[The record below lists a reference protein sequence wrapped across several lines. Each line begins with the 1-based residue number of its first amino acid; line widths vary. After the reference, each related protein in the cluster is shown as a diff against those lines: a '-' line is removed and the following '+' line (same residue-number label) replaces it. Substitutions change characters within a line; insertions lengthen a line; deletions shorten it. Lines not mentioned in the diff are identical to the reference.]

1 MFRLYKKYL
10 KKNIHLVIIG
20 PIFKLL
26 EAILE
31 LLVPLVIKNMI
42 DIGINGDGGK
52 SYLIKQ
58 GVLLLIFAAT
68 GLCSTLVCQ
77 FIASRVSQRFGTDVR
92 NDYFK
97 HINSLSFK
105 ELDYL
110 STSSIITRQT
120 NDIFNV
126 EKSVAMLI
134 RLVRSPFIVIGSTA
148 LAFVINPIMGIVF
161 LITGI
166 LLFMIFFMIMKL
178 TLPRNKKIQKSL
190 DNVTTITTEN
200 FTGVRQVR
208 AFRKEEYEV
217 NRFND
222 ETSKLASL
230 QVGLGKI
237 SAFLNPLTF
246 IVVNA
251 AIILVMYIGM
261 YQMKTI
267 NLSVGDIQALINY
280 LNQILIAIIAV
291 TNLVTIFTKAQAS
304 SVRINEVFDMKSEV
318 LNEKADLANPEKPY
332 EEVED
337 GRIDFNHVNFS
348 YRKNS
353 TEDTLHDIDI
363 HINAGETIGIIGG
376 TGSGKSTIVNLIN
389 RFYDTT
395 SGDVYLN
402 GRNIKDYKLSYVNHN
417 ISTVLQKAVLFNG
430 NVIDNLCYG
439 KKNASIDEINHALK
453 VAQADFISKM
463 PDGLN
468 ARVLQGGKNLSGGQR
483 QRLSIARAILKNSP
497 VLVLDDSSSALDYQ
511 TDYKLR
517 MAIKEL
523 KKTTFIISQRASSIA
538 YADQIIVLDNGKI
551 DAIGCH
557 DELLEKS
564 KLYREICISQEMSVK
579 EVTINEE

>member
-10 KKNIHLVIIG
+10 KKNIHWVIIG
-20 PIFKLL
+20 PVFKLL
-26 EAILE
+26 EAIFE

-134 RLVRSPFIVIGSTA
+134 RLVIRSPFIVIGSTA

-166 LLFMIFFMIMKL
+166 LLFIIFFMIMKL

-237 SAFLNPLTF
+237 SVFLNPLTF

-251 AIILVMYIGM
+251 ANILVMYIGM

-267 NLSVGDIQALINY
+267 NLSVGDIQALVNY

-304 SVRINEVFDMKSEV
+304 SVRINEVFDMKSSI
-318 LNEKADLANPEKPY
+318 NDGSY
-332 EEVED
+332 EE
-337 GRIDFNHVNFS
+337 G
-348 YRKNS
+348 
-353 TEDTLHDIDI
+353 LDIDVAI
-363 HINAGETIGIIGG
+363 EFKNVTFNYNIDSYPAVSNLNFKVYKGQTIGIIGG

-439 KKNASIDEINHALK
+439 EKNASIDEINHALK

-497 VLVLDDSSSALDYQ
+497 ILVLDDSSSALDYQ

-557 DELLEKS
+557 DELIEKS
-564 KLYREICISQEMSVK
+564 KLYREICISQEMFVK

>member
-10 KKNIHLVIIG
+10 KKNIHWVIIG

-134 RLVRSPFIVIGSTA
+134 RLVIRSPFIVIGSTA

-166 LLFMIFFMIMKL
+166 LLFIIFFMIMKL

-304 SVRINEVFDMKSEV
+304 SVRINEVFDMKSSI
-318 LNEKADLANPEKPY
+318 NDGSY
-332 EEVED
+332 EEGLDTDVAIEFKNVIFNYN
-337 GRIDFNHVNFS
+337 IDSYPAVSNLNFKV
-348 YRKNS
+348 YK
-353 TEDTLHDIDI
+353 
-363 HINAGETIGIIGG
+363 GQTIGIIGG

-395 SGDVYLN
+395 SGDIYLN

>member
-1 MFRLYKKYL
+1 MFSLYKKYL
-10 KKNIHLVIIG
+10 KKNIHWVIIG
-20 PIFKLL
+20 PVFKLL
-26 EAILE
+26 EAIFE

-134 RLVRSPFIVIGSTA
+134 RLVIRSPFIVIGSTA

-166 LLFMIFFMIMKL
+166 LLFIIFFMIMKL

-304 SVRINEVFDMKSEV
+304 SVRINEVFDMKSSI
-318 LNEKADLANPEKPY
+318 NDGSY
-332 EEVED
+332 EEGLDTDVAIEFKNVTFNYN
-337 GRIDFNHVNFS
+337 IDSYPAVSNLNFKV
-348 YRKNS
+348 YK
-353 TEDTLHDIDI
+353 
-363 HINAGETIGIIGG
+363 GQTIGIIGG

-557 DELLEKS
+557 DELIEKS
-564 KLYREICISQEMSVK
+564 KLYREICISQEMFVK

>member
-1 MFRLYKKYL
+1 
-10 KKNIHLVIIG
+10 
-20 PIFKLL
+20 
-26 EAILE
+26 
-31 LLVPLVIKNMI
+31 MI

-77 FIASRVSQRFGTDVR
+77 FIASRVSQRLGTDVR

-134 RLVRSPFIVIGSTA
+134 RLVIRSPFIVIGSTA

-166 LLFMIFFMIMKL
+166 LLFIIFFMIMKL

-304 SVRINEVFDMKSEV
+304 SVRINEVFDMKSSI
-318 LNEKADLANPEKPY
+318 NDGSY
-332 EEVED
+332 EEGLDTDVAIEFKNVTFNYN
-337 GRIDFNHVNFS
+337 IDSYPAVSNLNFKV
-348 YRKNS
+348 YK
-353 TEDTLHDIDI
+353 
-363 HINAGETIGIIGG
+363 GQTIGIIGG

-557 DELLEKS
+557 DELIEKS
-564 KLYREICISQEMSVK
+564 KLYREICISQEMFVK

>member
-1 MFRLYKKYL
+1 MFRLYKKYF
-10 KKNIHLVIIG
+10 KKNIHWVIIG

-26 EAILE
+26 EAIFE

-134 RLVRSPFIVIGSTA
+134 RLVIRSPFIVIGSTA

-166 LLFMIFFMIMKL
+166 LLFIIFFMIMKL

-267 NLSVGDIQALINY
+267 NLSVGDIQALVNY

-304 SVRINEVFDMKSEV
+304 SVRINEVFDMKSSI
-318 LNEKADLANPEKPY
+318 NDGSY
-332 EEVED
+332 EEGLDTDVAIEFKNVTFNYN
-337 GRIDFNHVNFS
+337 IDSYPAVSNLNFKV
-348 YRKNS
+348 YK
-353 TEDTLHDIDI
+353 
-363 HINAGETIGIIGG
+363 GQTIGIIGG

-395 SGDVYLN
+395 SGDIYLN

>member
-10 KKNIHLVIIG
+10 KKNIHWVIIG
-20 PIFKLL
+20 PVFKLL
-26 EAILE
+26 EAIFE

-58 GVLLLIFAAT
+58 AVLLLIFAAT

-134 RLVRSPFIVIGSTA
+134 RLVIRSPFIVIGSTA

-166 LLFMIFFMIMKL
+166 LLFIIFFMIMKL

-280 LNQILIAIIAV
+280 LNQILIAIIAI

-304 SVRINEVFDMKSEV
+304 SVRINEVFDMKSSI
-318 LNEKADLANPEKPY
+318 NDGSY
-332 EEVED
+332 EEGLDTDVAIEFKNVTFNYN
-337 GRIDFNHVNFS
+337 IDSYPAVSNLNFKV
-348 YRKNS
+348 YK
-353 TEDTLHDIDI
+353 
-363 HINAGETIGIIGG
+363 GQTIGIIGG

-557 DELLEKS
+557 DELIEKS
-564 KLYREICISQEMSVK
+564 KLYREICISQEMFVK

>member
-10 KKNIHLVIIG
+10 KKNIHWVIIG
-20 PIFKLL
+20 PVFKLL
-26 EAILE
+26 EAIFE

-134 RLVRSPFIVIGSTA
+134 RLVIRSPFIVIGSTA

-166 LLFMIFFMIMKL
+166 LLFIIFFMIMKL

-267 NLSVGDIQALINY
+267 NLSVGDIQALVNY

-304 SVRINEVFDMKSEV
+304 SVRINEVFDMKSSI
-318 LNEKADLANPEKPY
+318 NDGSY
-332 EEVED
+332 EEGLDTDVAIEFKNVTFNYN
-337 GRIDFNHVNFS
+337 IDAYPAVSNLNFKV
-348 YRKNS
+348 YK
-353 TEDTLHDIDI
+353 
-363 HINAGETIGIIGG
+363 GQTIGIIGG

-430 NVIDNLCYG
+430 NVIDNLRYG

-453 VAQADFISKM
+453 VVQVDFISKM

-483 QRLSIARAILKNSP
+483 QRLSIARAILKDSP
-497 VLVLDDSSSALDYQ
+497 ILVLDDSSSALDYQ

-557 DELLEKS
+557 DELIEKS

>member
-10 KKNIHLVIIG
+10 KKNIHWVIIG
-20 PIFKLL
+20 PVFKLL
-26 EAILE
+26 EAIFE

-110 STSSIITRQT
+110 STSSIIIRQT

-134 RLVRSPFIVIGSTA
+134 RLVIRSPFIVIGSTA

-166 LLFMIFFMIMKL
+166 LLFIIFFMIMKL

-304 SVRINEVFDMKSEV
+304 SVRINEVFDMKSSI
-318 LNEKADLANPEKPY
+318 NDGSY
-332 EEVED
+332 EEGLDTDVAIEFKNVTFNYN
-337 GRIDFNHVNFS
+337 IDSYPAVSNLNFKV
-348 YRKNS
+348 YK
-353 TEDTLHDIDI
+353 
-363 HINAGETIGIIGG
+363 GQTIGIIGG

>member
-10 KKNIHLVIIG
+10 KKNIHWVIIG
-20 PIFKLL
+20 PVFKLL
-26 EAILE
+26 EAIFE

-105 ELDYL
+105 ELNYL

-134 RLVRSPFIVIGSTA
+134 RLVIRSPFIVIGSTV

-166 LLFMIFFMIMKL
+166 LLFIIFFMIMKL

-267 NLSVGDIQALINY
+267 NLSVGDIQALVNY

-304 SVRINEVFDMKSEV
+304 SVRINEVFDMKSSI
-318 LNEKADLANPEKPY
+318 NDGSY
-332 EEVED
+332 EEGLDTDVAIEFKNVTFNYN
-337 GRIDFNHVNFS
+337 IDAYPAVSNLNFKV
-348 YRKNS
+348 YK
-353 TEDTLHDIDI
+353 
-363 HINAGETIGIIGG
+363 GQTIGIIGG

-395 SGDVYLN
+395 SGDIYLN

-417 ISTVLQKAVLFNG
+417 ISTVLQKTVLFNG

-564 KLYREICISQEMSVK
+564 KLYREICISQEMFVK

>member
-1 MFRLYKKYL
+1 MFHLYKKYL
-10 KKNIHLVIIG
+10 KKNIHWVIIG

-26 EAILE
+26 EAIFE

-134 RLVRSPFIVIGSTA
+134 RLVIRSPFIVIGSTA

-166 LLFMIFFMIMKL
+166 LLFIIFFMIMKL

-304 SVRINEVFDMKSEV
+304 SVRINEVFDMKSSI
-318 LNEKADLANPEKPY
+318 NDGSY
-332 EEVED
+332 EEGLDTDVAIEFKNVTFNYN
-337 GRIDFNHVNFS
+337 IDSYPAVSNLNFKV
-348 YRKNS
+348 YK
-353 TEDTLHDIDI
+353 
-363 HINAGETIGIIGG
+363 GQTIGIIGG

>member
-10 KKNIHLVIIG
+10 KKNIHWVIIG

-26 EAILE
+26 EAIFE

-58 GVLLLIFAAT
+58 GVLLLIFAVT

-97 HINSLSFK
+97 QINSLSFK

-134 RLVRSPFIVIGSTA
+134 RLVIRSPFIVIGSTV
-148 LAFVINPIMGIVF
+148 LAFVINPIMGVVF

-166 LLFMIFFMIMKL
+166 LLFIIFFMIMKF

-222 ETSKLASL
+222 ETTKLASL

-267 NLSVGDIQALINY
+267 NLSVGDIQALVNY

-304 SVRINEVFDMKSEV
+304 SVRINEVFDMKSSI
-318 LNEKADLANPEKPY
+318 NDGSY
-332 EEVED
+332 EEGLDTDVAIEFKNVTFNYN
-337 GRIDFNHVNFS
+337 IDAYPAVSNLNFKV
-348 YRKNS
+348 YK
-353 TEDTLHDIDI
+353 
-363 HINAGETIGIIGG
+363 GQTIGIIGG

-430 NVIDNLCYG
+430 NVIDNLRYG

-483 QRLSIARAILKNSP
+483 QRLSIARAILKDSP
-497 VLVLDDSSSALDYQ
+497 ILVLDDSSSALDYQ

-557 DELLEKS
+557 DELIEKS
-564 KLYREICISQEMSVK
+564 KLYREICISQEMPVK

>member
-10 KKNIHLVIIG
+10 KKNIHWVIIG

-26 EAILE
+26 EAIFE

-134 RLVRSPFIVIGSTA
+134 RLVIRSPFIVIGSTA

-166 LLFMIFFMIMKL
+166 LLFIIFFMIMKL

-304 SVRINEVFDMKSEV
+304 SVRINEVFDMKSSI
-318 LNEKADLANPEKPY
+318 NDGSY
-332 EEVED
+332 EEGLDTDVAIEFKNVTFNYN
-337 GRIDFNHVNFS
+337 IDSYPAVSNLNFKV
-348 YRKNS
+348 YK
-353 TEDTLHDIDI
+353 
-363 HINAGETIGIIGG
+363 GQTIGIIGG

-395 SGDVYLN
+395 SGDIYLN
-402 GRNIKDYKLSYVNHN
+402 DRNIKDYKLSYVNHN
-417 ISTVLQKAVLFNG
+417 ISTVLQKTVLFNG

>member
-10 KKNIHLVIIG
+10 KKNIHWVIIG
-20 PIFKLL
+20 PVFKLL
-26 EAILE
+26 EAIFE

-134 RLVRSPFIVIGSTA
+134 RLVIRSPFIVICSTA

-166 LLFMIFFMIMKL
+166 LLFIIFFMIMKF

-222 ETSKLASL
+222 EISKLASL

-267 NLSVGDIQALINY
+267 NLSVGDIQALVNY

-304 SVRINEVFDMKSEV
+304 SVRINEVFDMKSSI
-318 LNEKADLANPEKPY
+318 NDGSY
-332 EEVED
+332 EEGLDTDVAIEFKNVTFNYN
-337 GRIDFNHVNFS
+337 IDSYPAVSNLNFKV
-348 YRKNS
+348 YK
-353 TEDTLHDIDI
+353 
-363 HINAGETIGIIGG
+363 GQTIGIIGG

>member
-10 KKNIHLVIIG
+10 KKNLHWVIIG

-26 EAILE
+26 EAIFE

-52 SYLIKQ
+52 PYLIKQ
-58 GVLLLIFAAT
+58 GILLLIFAAT

-134 RLVRSPFIVIGSTA
+134 RLVIRSPFIVIGSTA
-148 LAFVINPIMGIVF
+148 LAFVINPIMGVVF

-166 LLFMIFFMIMKL
+166 LLFIIFFMIMKF

-190 DNVTTITTEN
+190 DSVTTITTEN

-222 ETSKLASL
+222 ETTKLASL

-267 NLSVGDIQALINY
+267 NLSVGDIQALVNY

-304 SVRINEVFDMKSEV
+304 SVRINEVFDMKSSIT
-318 LNEKADLANPEKPY
+318 DGSY
-332 EEVED
+332 EEGLDTDVAIEFKNVTFNYN
-337 GRIDFNHVNFS
+337 IDAYPAVSNLNFKA
-348 YRKNS
+348 YK
-353 TEDTLHDIDI
+353 
-363 HINAGETIGIIGG
+363 GQTIGIIGG

-395 SGDVYLN
+395 SGEVYLN
-402 GRNIKDYKLSYVNHN
+402 GRNIKDYKLAYVNQS

-439 KKNASIDEINHALK
+439 KKNASIDEINHALM
-453 VAQADFISKM
+453 VAQADFVSKM
-463 PDGLN
+463 PEGLN

-483 QRLSIARAILKNSP
+483 QRLSIARAILKDSP
-497 VLVLDDSSSALDYQ
+497 ILVLDDSSSALDYQ

-557 DELLEKS
+557 DELILKS
-564 KLYREICISQEMSVK
+564 KLYREICISQEMPIK
-579 EVTINEE
+579 EVAINEE

>member
-10 KKNIHLVIIG
+10 KKNIHWVIIG

-26 EAILE
+26 EAIFE

-134 RLVRSPFIVIGSTA
+134 RLVIRSPFIVIGSTA

-166 LLFMIFFMIMKL
+166 LLFIIFFMIMKL

-267 NLSVGDIQALINY
+267 NLSVGDIQALVNY

-304 SVRINEVFDMKSEV
+304 SVRINEVFDMKSSI
-318 LNEKADLANPEKPY
+318 NDGSY
-332 EEVED
+332 EEGLDTDVAIEFKNVTFNYN
-337 GRIDFNHVNFS
+337 IDSYPAVSNLNFKV
-348 YRKNS
+348 YK
-353 TEDTLHDIDI
+353 
-363 HINAGETIGIIGG
+363 GQTIGIIGG

-389 RFYDTT
+389 RFYDAT
-395 SGDVYLN
+395 SGDIYLN

>member
-10 KKNIHLVIIG
+10 KKNIHWVIIG

-26 EAILE
+26 EAIFE

-58 GVLLLIFAAT
+58 GVLLLIFAVT

-134 RLVRSPFIVIGSTA
+134 RLVIRSPFIVIGSTA
-148 LAFVINPIMGIVF
+148 LAFVINPIMGVVF

-166 LLFMIFFMIMKL
+166 LLFIIFFLIMKL
-178 TLPRNKKIQKSL
+178 TLPKNKKIQKSL

-217 NRFND
+217 NRFNY
-222 ETSKLASL
+222 ETTKLASL

-267 NLSVGDIQALINY
+267 NLSVGDIQALVNY

-304 SVRINEVFDMKSEV
+304 SVRINEVFDMKSSI
-318 LNEKADLANPEKPY
+318 NDGSY
-332 EEVED
+332 EEGLDTDVAIEFKNVTFNYN
-337 GRIDFNHVNFS
+337 IDAYPAVSNLNFKV
-348 YRKNS
+348 YK
-353 TEDTLHDIDI
+353 
-363 HINAGETIGIIGG
+363 GQTIGIIGG

-430 NVIDNLCYG
+430 NVIDNLRYG
-439 KKNASIDEINHALK
+439 EKNASIDEINHALK

-483 QRLSIARAILKNSP
+483 QRLSIARAILKDSP
-497 VLVLDDSSSALDYQ
+497 ILVLDDSSSALDYQ

-557 DELLEKS
+557 DELIEKS

>member
-10 KKNIHLVIIG
+10 KKNIHWVIIG

-134 RLVRSPFIVIGSTA
+134 RLVIRSPFIVIGSTA

-304 SVRINEVFDMKSEV
+304 SVRINEVFDMKSSI
-318 LNEKADLANPEKPY
+318 NDGSY
-332 EEVED
+332 EEGLDTDVAIEFKNVTFNYN
-337 GRIDFNHVNFS
+337 IDSYPAVSNLNFKV
-348 YRKNS
+348 YK
-353 TEDTLHDIDI
+353 
-363 HINAGETIGIIGG
+363 GQTIGIIGG

-538 YADQIIVLDNGKI
+538 YADQIIVIDNGKI

>member
-10 KKNIHLVIIG
+10 KKNIHWVIIG
-20 PIFKLL
+20 PVFKLL
-26 EAILE
+26 EAIFE

-58 GVLLLIFAAT
+58 AVLLLIFAAT

-134 RLVRSPFIVIGSTA
+134 RLVIRSPFIVIGSTA

-166 LLFMIFFMIMKL
+166 LLFIIFFMIMKL
-178 TLPRNKKIQKSL
+178 TLPRNKKIQKSF

-304 SVRINEVFDMKSEV
+304 SVRINEVFDMKSSI
-318 LNEKADLANPEKPY
+318 NDGSY
-332 EEVED
+332 EEGLDTDVAIEFKNVTFNYN
-337 GRIDFNHVNFS
+337 IDSYPAVSNLNFKV
-348 YRKNS
+348 YK
-353 TEDTLHDIDI
+353 
-363 HINAGETIGIIGG
+363 GQTIGIIGG

-557 DELLEKS
+557 DELIEKS
-564 KLYREICISQEMSVK
+564 KLYREICISQEMFVK

>member
-10 KKNIHLVIIG
+10 KKNIHWVIIG
-20 PIFKLL
+20 PVFKLL
-26 EAILE
+26 EAIFE

-134 RLVRSPFIVIGSTA
+134 RLVIRSPFIVIGSTA

-166 LLFMIFFMIMKL
+166 LLFIIFFMIMKL

-304 SVRINEVFDMKSEV
+304 SVRINEVFDMKSSI
-318 LNEKADLANPEKPY
+318 NDGSY
-332 EEVED
+332 EEGLDTDVAIEFKNVTFNYN
-337 GRIDFNHVNFS
+337 IDSYPAVSNLNFKV
-348 YRKNS
+348 YK
-353 TEDTLHDIDI
+353 
-363 HINAGETIGIIGG
+363 GQTIGIIGG
-376 TGSGKSTIVNLIN
+376 TASGKSTIVNLIN

-557 DELLEKS
+557 DELIEKS
-564 KLYREICISQEMSVK
+564 KLYREICISQEMFVK

>member
-10 KKNIHLVIIG
+10 KKNIHWVIIG

-26 EAILE
+26 EAIFE

-58 GVLLLIFAAT
+58 GVLLLIFAVT

-120 NDIFNV
+120 NDIFNI

-134 RLVRSPFIVIGSTA
+134 RLVIRSPFIVIGSTA
-148 LAFVINPIMGIVF
+148 LAFVINPIMGVVF

-166 LLFMIFFMIMKL
+166 LLFIIFFMIMKF

-222 ETSKLASL
+222 ETTKLASL

-267 NLSVGDIQALINY
+267 NLSVGDIQALVNY

-304 SVRINEVFDMKSEV
+304 SVRINEVFDMKSSI
-318 LNEKADLANPEKPY
+318 NDGSY
-332 EEVED
+332 EEGLDTDVAIEFKNVTFNYN
-337 GRIDFNHVNFS
+337 IDAYPAVSNLNFKV
-348 YRKNS
+348 YK
-353 TEDTLHDIDI
+353 
-363 HINAGETIGIIGG
+363 GQTIGIIGG

-430 NVIDNLCYG
+430 NVIDNLRYG

-453 VAQADFISKM
+453 VVQVDFISKM

-483 QRLSIARAILKNSP
+483 QRLSIARAILKDSP
-497 VLVLDDSSSALDYQ
+497 ILVLDDSSSALDYQ

-557 DELLEKS
+557 DELIEKS

>member
-10 KKNIHLVIIG
+10 KKNIHWVIIG
-20 PIFKLL
+20 PVFKLL
-26 EAILE
+26 EAIFE

-134 RLVRSPFIVIGSTA
+134 RLVIRSPFIVIGSTA

-166 LLFMIFFMIMKL
+166 LLFIIFFMIMKL

-230 QVGLGKI
+230 QIGLGKI

-304 SVRINEVFDMKSEV
+304 SVRINEVFDMKSSI
-318 LNEKADLANPEKPY
+318 NDGSY
-332 EEVED
+332 EEGLDTDVAIEFKNVTFNYN
-337 GRIDFNHVNFS
+337 IDSYPAVSNLNFKV
-348 YRKNS
+348 YK
-353 TEDTLHDIDI
+353 
-363 HINAGETIGIIGG
+363 GQTIGIIGG

>member
-10 KKNIHLVIIG
+10 KKNIHWVIIG

-26 EAILE
+26 EAIFE

-97 HINSLSFK
+97 QINSLSFK

-134 RLVRSPFIVIGSTA
+134 RLVIRSPFIVIGSTA
-148 LAFVINPIMGIVF
+148 LAFVINPIMGVVF

-166 LLFMIFFMIMKL
+166 LLFIIFFMIMKF

-222 ETSKLASL
+222 ETTKLASL

-267 NLSVGDIQALINY
+267 NLSVGDIQALVNY

-304 SVRINEVFDMKSEV
+304 SVRINEVFDMKSSI
-318 LNEKADLANPEKPY
+318 NDGSY
-332 EEVED
+332 EEGLDTDVAIEFKNVTFNYN
-337 GRIDFNHVNFS
+337 IDAYPAVSNLNLKV
-348 YRKNS
+348 YK
-353 TEDTLHDIDI
+353 
-363 HINAGETIGIIGG
+363 GQTIGIIGG

-430 NVIDNLCYG
+430 NVIDNLRYG

-483 QRLSIARAILKNSP
+483 QRLSIARAILKDSP
-497 VLVLDDSSSALDYQ
+497 ILVLDDSSSALDYQ

-557 DELLEKS
+557 DELIEKS
-564 KLYREICISQEMSVK
+564 RLYREICISQEMPVK

>member
-10 KKNIHLVIIG
+10 KKNIHWVIIG
-20 PIFKLL
+20 PVFKLL
-26 EAILE
+26 EAIFE

-134 RLVRSPFIVIGSTA
+134 RLVIRSPFIVIGSTA
-148 LAFVINPIMGIVF
+148 LAFVINPIMGIIF

-166 LLFMIFFMIMKL
+166 LLFIIFFMIMKL

-304 SVRINEVFDMKSEV
+304 SVRINEVFDMKSSI
-318 LNEKADLANPEKPY
+318 NDGSY
-332 EEVED
+332 EEGLDTDVAIEFKNVTFNYN
-337 GRIDFNHVNFS
+337 IDSYPAVSNLNFKV
-348 YRKNS
+348 YK
-353 TEDTLHDIDI
+353 
-363 HINAGETIGIIGG
+363 GQTIGIIGG

>member
-10 KKNIHLVIIG
+10 KKNIHWVIIG

-26 EAILE
+26 EAIFE

-134 RLVRSPFIVIGSTA
+134 RLVIRSPFIVIGSTA

-166 LLFMIFFMIMKL
+166 LLFIIFFMIMKL

-304 SVRINEVFDMKSEV
+304 SVRINEVFDMKSSI
-318 LNEKADLANPEKPY
+318 NDGSY
-332 EEVED
+332 EEGLDTDVAIEFKNVTFNYN
-337 GRIDFNHVNFS
+337 IDSYPAVSNLNFKV
-348 YRKNS
+348 YK
-353 TEDTLHDIDI
+353 
-363 HINAGETIGIIGG
+363 GQTIGIIGG

-523 KKTTFIISQRASSIA
+523 KKTTFIITQRASSIA

-557 DELLEKS
+557 DELIEKS
-564 KLYREICISQEMSVK
+564 KLYREICISQEMFVK

>member
-10 KKNIHLVIIG
+10 KKNIHWVIIG

-26 EAILE
+26 EAIFE

-134 RLVRSPFIVIGSTA
+134 RLVIRSPFIVIGSTA

-166 LLFMIFFMIMKL
+166 LLFIIFFMIMKL

-304 SVRINEVFDMKSEV
+304 SVRINEVFDMKSSI
-318 LNEKADLANPEKPY
+318 NDGSY
-332 EEVED
+332 EEGLDTDVAIEFKNVTFNYN
-337 GRIDFNHVNFS
+337 IDSYPAVSNLNFKV
-348 YRKNS
+348 YK
-353 TEDTLHDIDI
+353 
-363 HINAGETIGIIGG
+363 GQTIGIIGG

-395 SGDVYLN
+395 SGDIYLN

-417 ISTVLQKAVLFNG
+417 ISTVLQKTVLFNG

>member
-10 KKNIHLVIIG
+10 KKNIHWVIIG

-26 EAILE
+26 EAIFE

-134 RLVRSPFIVIGSTA
+134 RLVIRSPFIVIGSTA

-166 LLFMIFFMIMKL
+166 LLFIIFFMIMKL

-304 SVRINEVFDMKSEV
+304 SVRINEVFDMKSSI
-318 LNEKADLANPEKPY
+318 NDGSY
-332 EEVED
+332 EEGLDTDVAIEFKNVTFNYN
-337 GRIDFNHVNFS
+337 IDSYPAVSNLNFKV
-348 YRKNS
+348 YK
-353 TEDTLHDIDI
+353 
-363 HINAGETIGIIGG
+363 GQTIGIIGG

-483 QRLSIARAILKNSP
+483 QRLSIARAILKDSP

-557 DELLEKS
+557 DELIEKS
-564 KLYREICISQEMSVK
+564 KLYREICISQEMFVK

>member
-10 KKNIHLVIIG
+10 KKNIHWVIIG

-134 RLVRSPFIVIGSTA
+134 RLVIRSPFIVIGSTA

-304 SVRINEVFDMKSEV
+304 SVRINEVFDMKSSI
-318 LNEKADLANPEKPY
+318 NDGSY
-332 EEVED
+332 EEGLDTDVAIEFKNVTFNYN
-337 GRIDFNHVNFS
+337 IDSYPAVSNLNFKV
-348 YRKNS
+348 YK
-353 TEDTLHDIDI
+353 
-363 HINAGETIGIIGG
+363 GQTIGIIGG

>member
-1 MFRLYKKYL
+1 M
-10 KKNIHLVIIG
+10 
-20 PIFKLL
+20 L

-134 RLVRSPFIVIGSTA
+134 RLVIRSPFIVIGSTA

-304 SVRINEVFDMKSEV
+304 SVRINEVFDMKSSI
-318 LNEKADLANPEKPY
+318 NDGSY
-332 EEVED
+332 EEGLDTDVAIEFKNVTFNYN
-337 GRIDFNHVNFS
+337 IDSYPAVSNLNFKV
-348 YRKNS
+348 YK
-353 TEDTLHDIDI
+353 
-363 HINAGETIGIIGG
+363 GQTIGIIGG

>member
-10 KKNIHLVIIG
+10 KKNIHWVIIG

-26 EAILE
+26 EAIFE

-58 GVLLLIFAAT
+58 GVLLLIFAVT

-134 RLVRSPFIVIGSTA
+134 RLVIRSPFIVIGSTA
-148 LAFVINPIMGIVF
+148 LAFVINPVMGVVF

-166 LLFMIFFMIMKL
+166 LLFIIFFMIMKL

-222 ETSKLASL
+222 ETTKLASL
-230 QVGLGKI
+230 QVGLGKN

-267 NLSVGDIQALINY
+267 NLSVGDIQALVNY

-304 SVRINEVFDMKSEV
+304 SVRINEVFDMKSSI
-318 LNEKADLANPEKPY
+318 NDGSY
-332 EEVED
+332 EEGLDTDVAIEFKNVTFNYN
-337 GRIDFNHVNFS
+337 IDAYPAVSKLNFKV
-348 YRKNS
+348 YK
-353 TEDTLHDIDI
+353 
-363 HINAGETIGIIGG
+363 GQTIGIIGG

-430 NVIDNLCYG
+430 NVIDNLRYG

-497 VLVLDDSSSALDYQ
+497 ILVLDDSSSALDYQ

-557 DELLEKS
+557 DELIEKS

>member
-10 KKNIHLVIIG
+10 KKNIHWVIIG
-20 PIFKLL
+20 PVFKLL
-26 EAILE
+26 EAIFE

-42 DIGINGDGGK
+42 DVGINGDGGK

-134 RLVRSPFIVIGSTA
+134 RLVIRSPFIVIGSTA

-166 LLFMIFFMIMKL
+166 LLFIIFFMIMKL

-304 SVRINEVFDMKSEV
+304 SVRINEVFDMKSSI
-318 LNEKADLANPEKPY
+318 NDGSY
-332 EEVED
+332 EEGLDTDVAIEFKNVTFNYN
-337 GRIDFNHVNFS
+337 IDSYPAVSNLNFKV
-348 YRKNS
+348 YK
-353 TEDTLHDIDI
+353 
-363 HINAGETIGIIGG
+363 GQTIGIIGG

>member
-10 KKNIHLVIIG
+10 KKNIHWVIIG

-26 EAILE
+26 EAIFE

-42 DIGINGDGGK
+42 DIGINGNGGK

-134 RLVRSPFIVIGSTA
+134 RLVIRSPFIVIGSTA

-166 LLFMIFFMIMKL
+166 LLFIIFFMIMKL

-267 NLSVGDIQALINY
+267 NLSVGDIQALVNY

-304 SVRINEVFDMKSEV
+304 SVRINEVFDMKSSI
-318 LNEKADLANPEKPY
+318 NDGSY
-332 EEVED
+332 EEGLDTDVAIEFKNVTFNYN
-337 GRIDFNHVNFS
+337 IDSYPAVSNLNFKV
-348 YRKNS
+348 YK
-353 TEDTLHDIDI
+353 
-363 HINAGETIGIIGG
+363 GQTIGIIGG

-557 DELLEKS
+557 DELIEKS
-564 KLYREICISQEMSVK
+564 KLYREICISQEMFVK

>member
-10 KKNIHLVIIG
+10 KKNIHWVIIG

-26 EAILE
+26 EAIFE

-134 RLVRSPFIVIGSTA
+134 RLVIRSPFIVIGSTA

-166 LLFMIFFMIMKL
+166 LLFIIFFMIMKL

-267 NLSVGDIQALINY
+267 NLSVGDIQALVNY

-304 SVRINEVFDMKSEV
+304 SVRINEVFDMKSSI
-318 LNEKADLANPEKPY
+318 NDGSY
-332 EEVED
+332 EEGLDTDVAIEFKNVTFNYN
-337 GRIDFNHVNFS
+337 IDSYPAVSNLNFKV
-348 YRKNS
+348 YK
-353 TEDTLHDIDI
+353 
-363 HINAGETIGIIGG
+363 GQTIGIIGG

-395 SGDVYLN
+395 SGDIYLN

-523 KKTTFIISQRASSIA
+523 KKTTFIISQRPSSIA

>member
-10 KKNIHLVIIG
+10 KKNIHWVIIG
-20 PIFKLL
+20 PVFKLL
-26 EAILE
+26 EAIFE

-58 GVLLLIFAAT
+58 GVLLLIFATT

-134 RLVRSPFIVIGSTA
+134 RLVIRSPFIVIGSTA

-166 LLFMIFFMIMKL
+166 LLFIIFFMIMKL

-304 SVRINEVFDMKSEV
+304 SVRINEVFDMKSSI
-318 LNEKADLANPEKPY
+318 NDGSY
-332 EEVED
+332 EEGLDTDVAIEFKNVTFNYN
-337 GRIDFNHVNFS
+337 IDSYPAVSNLNFKV
-348 YRKNS
+348 YK
-353 TEDTLHDIDI
+353 
-363 HINAGETIGIIGG
+363 GQTIGIIGG

-557 DELLEKS
+557 DELIEKS
-564 KLYREICISQEMSVK
+564 KLYREICISQEMFVK

>member
-10 KKNIHLVIIG
+10 KKNIHWVIIG

-26 EAILE
+26 EAIFE

-134 RLVRSPFIVIGSTA
+134 RLVIRSPFIVIGSTA

-166 LLFMIFFMIMKL
+166 LLFIIFFMIMKL

-208 AFRKEEYEV
+208 AFRKDEYEV

-304 SVRINEVFDMKSEV
+304 SVRINEVFDMKSSI
-318 LNEKADLANPEKPY
+318 NDGSY
-332 EEVED
+332 EEGLDTDVAIEFKNVTFNYN
-337 GRIDFNHVNFS
+337 IDSYPAVSNLNFKV
-348 YRKNS
+348 YK
-353 TEDTLHDIDI
+353 
-363 HINAGETIGIIGG
+363 GQTIGIIGG

-395 SGDVYLN
+395 SGDIYLN

-417 ISTVLQKAVLFNG
+417 ISTVLQKTVLFNG

-564 KLYREICISQEMSVK
+564 KLYREICISQEMLVK

>member
-10 KKNIHLVIIG
+10 KKNIHWVIIG

-26 EAILE
+26 EAIFE

-134 RLVRSPFIVIGSTA
+134 RLVIRSPFIVIGSTA

-166 LLFMIFFMIMKL
+166 LLFIIFFMIMKL

-230 QVGLGKI
+230 QDGLGKI

-267 NLSVGDIQALINY
+267 NLSVGDIQALVNY

-304 SVRINEVFDMKSEV
+304 SVRINEVFDMKSSI
-318 LNEKADLANPEKPY
+318 NDGSY
-332 EEVED
+332 EEGLDTDVAIEFKNVTFNYN
-337 GRIDFNHVNFS
+337 IDSYPAVSNLNFKV
-348 YRKNS
+348 YK
-353 TEDTLHDIDI
+353 
-363 HINAGETIGIIGG
+363 GQTIGIIGG

-395 SGDVYLN
+395 SGDIYLN

>member
-10 KKNIHLVIIG
+10 KKNIHWVIIG

-26 EAILE
+26 EAIFE

-77 FIASRVSQRFGTDVR
+77 FIASRVSQRFGTDVK

-134 RLVRSPFIVIGSTA
+134 RLVIRSPFIVIGSTA

-166 LLFMIFFMIMKL
+166 LLFIIFFMIMKL

-304 SVRINEVFDMKSEV
+304 SVRINEVFDMKSSI
-318 LNEKADLANPEKPY
+318 NDGSY
-332 EEVED
+332 EEGLDTDVAIEFKNVTFNYN
-337 GRIDFNHVNFS
+337 IDSYPAVSNLNFKV
-348 YRKNS
+348 YK
-353 TEDTLHDIDI
+353 
-363 HINAGETIGIIGG
+363 GQTIGIIGG

-395 SGDVYLN
+395 SGDIYLN

>member
-10 KKNIHLVIIG
+10 KKNIHWVIIG
-20 PIFKLL
+20 PVFKLL
-26 EAILE
+26 EAIFE

-110 STSSIITRQT
+110 STSSITTRQT

-134 RLVRSPFIVIGSTA
+134 RLVIRSPFIVIGSTA

-166 LLFMIFFMIMKL
+166 LLFIIFFMIMKL

-261 YQMKTI
+261 YQMKKI
-267 NLSVGDIQALINY
+267 NLSVGDIQALVNY

-304 SVRINEVFDMKSEV
+304 SVRINEVFDMKSSI
-318 LNEKADLANPEKPY
+318 NDGSY
-332 EEVED
+332 EEGLDTDVAIEFKNVTFNYN
-337 GRIDFNHVNFS
+337 IDSYPAVSNLNFKV
-348 YRKNS
+348 YK
-353 TEDTLHDIDI
+353 
-363 HINAGETIGIIGG
+363 GQTIGIIGG

-395 SGDVYLN
+395 SGDIYLN

>member
-10 KKNIHLVIIG
+10 KKNIHWVIIG
-20 PIFKLL
+20 PVFKLL
-26 EAILE
+26 EAIFE

-134 RLVRSPFIVIGSTA
+134 RLVIRSPFIVIGSTA

-166 LLFMIFFMIMKL
+166 LLFIIFFMIMKL

-267 NLSVGDIQALINY
+267 NLSVGDIQALVNY

-304 SVRINEVFDMKSEV
+304 SVRINEVFDMKSSI
-318 LNEKADLANPEKPY
+318 NDGSY
-332 EEVED
+332 EE
-337 GRIDFNHVNFS
+337 G
-348 YRKNS
+348 
-353 TEDTLHDIDI
+353 LDIDVAI
-363 HINAGETIGIIGG
+363 EFKNVTFNYNIDSYPAVSNLNFKVYKGQTIGIIGG

-557 DELLEKS
+557 DELIEKS

-579 EVTINEE
+579 EVTIDEE

>member
-10 KKNIHLVIIG
+10 KKNIHWVIIG

-26 EAILE
+26 EAIFE

-134 RLVRSPFIVIGSTA
+134 RLVIRSPFIVIGSTA

-166 LLFMIFFMIMKL
+166 LLFIIFFMIMKL

-304 SVRINEVFDMKSEV
+304 SVRINEVFDMKSSI
-318 LNEKADLANPEKPY
+318 NDGSY
-332 EEVED
+332 EEGLDTDVAIEFKNVTFNYN
-337 GRIDFNHVNFS
+337 IDSYPAVSNLNFKV
-348 YRKNS
+348 YK
-353 TEDTLHDIDI
+353 
-363 HINAGETIGIIGG
+363 GQTIGIIGG

-463 PDGLN
+463 PDELN

-483 QRLSIARAILKNSP
+483 QRLSIARAILKDSP